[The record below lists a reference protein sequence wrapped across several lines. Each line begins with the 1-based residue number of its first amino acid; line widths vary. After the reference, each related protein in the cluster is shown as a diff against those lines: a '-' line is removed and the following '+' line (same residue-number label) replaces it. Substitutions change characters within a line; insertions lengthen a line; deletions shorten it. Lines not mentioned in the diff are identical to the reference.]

1 MMTPAFWVQSLGQ
14 VAVGL
19 RGMRRRIADYD
30 PALGLE
36 TYHMW
41 ITLAGIV
48 IGVSV
53 LICIFNLIYSARKGQ
68 IAQSNPWE
76 SRSPEFQIP
85 SPIPEHSYAQ
95 PFEVVGDPYDY
106 GLPGSVYVEMRPV
119 SAAD

>member
-1 MMTPAFWVQSLGQ
+1 
-14 VAVGL
+14 
-19 RGMRRRIADYD
+19 
-30 PALGLE
+30 
-36 TYHMW
+36 MW